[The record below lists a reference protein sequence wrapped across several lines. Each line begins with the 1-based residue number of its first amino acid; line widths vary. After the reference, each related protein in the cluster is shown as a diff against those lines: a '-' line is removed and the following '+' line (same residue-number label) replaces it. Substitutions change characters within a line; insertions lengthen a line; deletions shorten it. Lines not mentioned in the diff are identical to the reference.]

1 MKKKYEVFITSEE
14 KYEVPVEAESEY
26 EAIEIALRMLESEA
40 NKALYHD
47 DSDGHEQAY
56 EV

>member
-14 KYEVPVEAESEY
+14 KYEVPVEAEDEE
-26 EAIEIALRMLESEA
+26 EAIEIALTMLESDV
-40 NKALYHD
+40 NKTLYHN
-47 DSDGHEQAY
+47 DSDGHEEAY